1 MDSGCYVG
9 SVFFDLRK
17 AFDRVWH
24 SGLLSKLKAAG
35 VAGAAFQWF
44 TNFLSN
50 RVQATAVDGSVS
62 LFSSLHD
69 GVPQGAILS
78 PLLFSVYMNDI
89 PFAESTNLFADDTS
103 SFVVDS
109 SPVSLRQ
116 RLQERTD
123 GLCSWFSKWL
133 STIN

>member
-24 SGLLSKLKAAG
+24 SVLLSKLKAAG

-44 TNFLSN
+44 TNFLSK
-50 RVQATAVDGSVS
+50 AVNGSVS

-78 PLLFSVYMNDI
+78 PLLFSV
-89 PFAESTNLFADDTS
+89 
-103 SFVVDS
+103 
-109 SPVSLRQ
+109 
-116 RLQERTD
+116 
-123 GLCSWFSKWL
+123 
-133 STIN
+133 

>member
-24 SGLLSKLKAAG
+24 GGLLSKLKAAG

-44 TNFLSN
+44 TNSLSN
-50 RVQATAVDGSVS
+50 RVQATAVDGSMS
-62 LFSSLHD
+62 SFSSLHD

-78 PLLFSVYMNDI
+78 PLLFSV
-89 PFAESTNLFADDTS
+89 
-103 SFVVDS
+103 
-109 SPVSLRQ
+109 
-116 RLQERTD
+116 
-123 GLCSWFSKWL
+123 
-133 STIN
+133 